1 MEKETNRKH
10 IVKKA
15 AVIFLVA
22 MLILTFFS
30 NTIMNYSLP
39 EVATEPVTTGTVSN
53 KVRGQGTVETN
64 SDLDVTVSGARVVKE
79 VKVEVGD
86 EVKKGDVLFTF
97 EEGENTELDE
107 AQNALDDLELNYA
120 KSLLKNAPDYTEDN
134 ISIKDAKE
142 DLQNAID
149 AQETAAKNDKT
160 LKAAKKEAAEI
171 KKKVA
176 AAQAKVDSLQEQA
189 DAYSAAGDYDAI
201 NDQLKADNESL
212 AAMKVQLS
220 DLKEDLK
227 KAQDAGEDT
236 TDLNRQIRDKET
248 DIANK
253 QDDISSG
260 TKKLEALKPSK
271 QVKSDLASATK
282 TLTSLQKQQEEK
294 EAKVTELSAASTLA
308 DAKAAVKE
316 KRKALASLIRG
327 LDTKKKEDSLNAQS
341 EALDNEA
348 AQKSIEEQRDKVD
361 KIKNSNDITEVKAEE
376 DGIVSEVNCKTGD
389 SVTADAPLAKIQLA
403 DSGYVVKVTVTKA
416 QSKLIRTGD
425 EATVE
430 NVWDDSVTATV
441 KSIRADTENP
451 NQNMVV
457 TFEVKGDG
465 VSVGQ
470 TLAFAVGNRSSQYDA
485 VVPNNAVR
493 EDSKGKFVL
502 VLKVKGTPLGNRY
515 TVKRAD
521 VEVQASDDTSSG
533 VTGGVYENDN
543 VITNS
548 SKPLEEGMQVRLV
561 E

>member
-79 VKVEVGD
+79 VKVEAGD

-120 KSLLKNAPDYTEDN
+120 KSLLKSAPDYTEDN

-160 LKAAKKEAAEI
+160 LKAAKKEASEI